1 MTAVAKKELMYAMPF
16 GLAAY
21 LAGVV
26 FIDRKNTKSAYS
38 QLKVT
43 SDVMVHQKVF
53 TVILLL
59 LLFTKNIV
67 AIFLRKIKIY

>member
-59 LLFTKNIV
+59 LFTKNVI
-67 AIFLRKIKIY
+67 AIFLRKIKIN